1 NSRFGS
7 LNELA
12 HWPSEK
18 ECHLATLRN
27 IKSRT
32 TVETR
37 QPRRDNSTFKLVTTT
52 QGGDAMDLDTTRTR
66 PQLNLS
72 NNEYKRRRENNLWL
86 GCAKPGHVL
95 RNCRS
100 PRDNRDGGIQSRQQ
114 TPSRPTWQKRNNI
127 REIRMDTDEEGSVK
141 DEGPQQ

>member
-52 QGGDAMDLDTTRTR
+52 QGGDAMDLDATRRR

-72 NNEYKRRRENNLWL
+72 NNEYKRRHDNNLCP
-86 GCAKPGHVL
+86 GCARPGHML
-95 RNCRS
+95 WNCRS
-100 PRDNRDGGIQSRQQ
+100 ARNSSEGGIQSRQQ
-114 TPSRPTWQKRNNI
+114 TPAKPAWQRKTNI
-127 REIRMDTDEEGSVK
+127 GEIRIESDEEGSEK
-141 DEGPQQ
+141 